1 MDGSEKNGSLFF
13 VLLTIAVLGTLAR
26 GKHAFSQDEKK
37 EFESK
42 FDAENRITKI
52 FVPAENG
59 VVKLS
64 DISKSLLQ
72 YAEIDLSGIELA
84 DWRNSS
90 RSIDFSSFAA
100 RISLRA
106 TDIALGDGID
116 FEIDRSND
124 RLVVE
129 IHHDLLGARFRATK
143 ARMRNLILGLGS
155 DESWKRQFGLTLDD
169 GIVPDDIEQS
179 KNADIKKIIFSKK
192 RLCIFV
198 HGLNSRS
205 SMMKPLAEMI
215 KKEGFAVGYF
225 DYPNDDQIS
234 RSAILFSE
242 ELKKHRIRFPTQ
254 KISIIAHSM
263 GGLVARKAIEDSRLN
278 PGNVDQ
284 LIMICTPNQGSN
296 LAKVAIGQDV
306 WEHFASG
313 AGALPSLSRL
323 QSSLADGVND
333 AATDLQP
340 DSKFLAELNKL
351 PRNKSVR
358 YSSLLGNNGTIKKNQ
373 VESLAK
379 RIEKWSLDSKWVKL
393 VTRNGLKKIEDFS
406 EIIEGK
412 GDGVV
417 AVEAAALK
425 GVEDVKVFGV
435 THRSM
440 WTSPND
446 ESSQELFRCV
456 IDRLR

>member
-179 KNADIKKIIFSKK
+179 KNADMKKFIFSKK

-254 KISIIAHSM
+254 KI
-263 GGLVARKAIEDSRLN
+263 
-278 PGNVDQ
+278 
-284 LIMICTPNQGSN
+284 
-296 LAKVAIGQDV
+296 
-306 WEHFASG
+306 
-313 AGALPSLSRL
+313 
-323 QSSLADGVND
+323 
-333 AATDLQP
+333 
-340 DSKFLAELNKL
+340 
-351 PRNKSVR
+351 
-358 YSSLLGNNGTIKKNQ
+358 
-373 VESLAK
+373 
-379 RIEKWSLDSKWVKL
+379 
-393 VTRNGLKKIEDFS
+393 
-406 EIIEGK
+406 
-412 GDGVV
+412 
-417 AVEAAALK
+417 
-425 GVEDVKVFGV
+425 
-435 THRSM
+435 
-440 WTSPND
+440 
-446 ESSQELFRCV
+446 
-456 IDRLR
+456 

>member
-155 DESWKRQFGLTLDD
+155 DESWKRQFGLMLDD

-263 GGLVARKAIEDSRLN
+263 GGLVARKAIEDSRLD

-406 EIIEGK
+406 EIVEGK